1 MTTRSCVFRGNPVNI
16 NYVSPAVETP
26 TLALTFMQQTGVNY
40 PIYYYGPCLNDS
52 CAGSWEPAL

>member
-26 TLALTFMQQTGVNY
+26 TLALTFMQQVGANY
-40 PIYYYGPCLNDS
+40 PLYYYGECV
-52 CAGSWEPAL
+52 GALCGF